1 MTGTEIPLA
10 RPEPVSLD
18 AGVALLGAGLA
29 GSGIS
34 ALIGFA
40 WGLSTQIS
48 IAFVAIGLPLLFAQR
63 RLAYHREGS
72 TLRVDVLTGSREL
85 DLTEVTQA
93 RVVDG
98 WLALGLLRVSLPAYH
113 TGRFHL
119 PGEGG
124 VLAYASR
131 VRGPFVLL
139 ERGSGRPWLISPR
152 EPEAFVETVLGSA
165 SNGDR

>member
-1 MTGTEIPLA
+1 MSDTEIPLA
-10 RPEPVSLD
+10 RPEPVSVD

-34 ALIGFA
+34 AIIGFA
-40 WGLSTQIS
+40 WGLSTQLS
-48 IAFVAIGLPLLFAQR
+48 IAFIAIGLPLLFVQR
-63 RLAYHREGS
+63 RLAYHLEGDR
-72 TLRVDVLTGSREL
+72 LRIDVLTGTREL
-85 DLTEVTQA
+85 DLGEVTQA

-98 WLALGLLRVSLPAYH
+98 WLLVGLLRVSLPAYH

-119 PGEGG
+119 PGQGG

-139 ERGSGRPWLISPR
+139 ERGADRPWLVSPR
-152 EPEAFVETVLGSA
+152 EPEAFIETVLGSVSSEA
-165 SNGDR
+165 R